1 MTWPGLSAGVAFVGK
16 ALHDGGAMREPPF
29 RTTSNSPLPRR
40 PRLRSGLTLAERD
53 GETLV
58 FSARPDSFETI
69 DDPDGTWAA
78 LLRACDGAVE
88 LPGVH
93 ARLAEQGVELTPEA
107 LAEGVE
113 SLTFHGLL
121 VDASGDV
128 PDEWSSQ
135 RAYLEQLA
143 GRELDVAGMQERV
156 RRTRVLVLGA
166 GGIGAWLAHS
176 LAMMGVAELIV
187 VDPDLVEER
196 NRTRQ
201 PYPAESVGRR
211 KVEVLG
217 ELVTGLRPG
226 LRYAGVDLRVE
237 SPGDLSSLIEHV
249 DVVASCADEPSLE
262 AVATLV
268 AGVCVPARVPH
279 LIAAYN
285 GPVGRVGPFWHPRR
299 RPLACYGCLSLVRDT
314 TDRAYGLTS
323 AELRRVAPGGR
334 RAAVSAAQSQLVA
347 ALVAGEILHLRAG
360 VPPATAGRVFT
371 LDLPTLRSYRSRV
384 TVREDCTICSG
395 GRRPRVAALP
405 GALSSAG
412 RG

>member
-1 MTWPGLSAGVAFVGK
+1 
-16 ALHDGGAMREPPF
+16 
-29 RTTSNSPLPRR
+29 
-40 PRLRSGLTLAERD
+40 LRSGLTLAERD

-58 FSARPDSFETI
+58 FSARPDSFERI
-69 DDPDGTWAA
+69 DDPDGSWAA
-78 LLRACDGAVE
+78 LLRACDGTADV
-88 LPGVH
+88 PAVH
-93 ARLAEQGVELTPEA
+93 ARLVAQGVDLTLA
-107 LAEGVE
+107 AVAEGID
-113 SLTFHGLL
+113 SLTFNGLL
-121 VDASGDV
+121 VDASGDLA
-128 PDEWSSQ
+128 DEWSSQ

-143 GRELDVAGMQERV
+143 RGDLTVSSMQERV

-176 LAMMGVAELIV
+176 LAMMGVAELVV
-187 VDPDLVEER
+187 VDADVVEDR

-201 PYPAESVGRR
+201 PYPVESVGRR

-237 SPGDLSSLIEHV
+237 TPGDLSSLVENV

-268 AGVCVPARVPH
+268 AGVCVPARIPH

-299 RPLACYGCLSLVRDT
+299 RPLACYGCLSLARDT
-314 TDRAYGLTS
+314 DDRAFGLTS
-323 AELRRVAPGGR
+323 AELRQAAPGGR

-347 ALVAGEILHLRAG
+347 GLVAGEILHLRAG

-371 LDLPTLRSYRSRV
+371 LDVPTLRSYRSRV
-384 TVREDCTICSG
+384 SPRDDCAICSG
-395 GRRPRVAALP
+395 GRRPRVATGP
-405 GALSSAG
+405 GTFSSAG